1 MTSSARLGKRYPA
14 RGGSLDE
21 RSTTGLA
28 RPGTAHDA
36 DRVDQSPTVRRERDL
51 VIESMPEPR
60 SERSATL
67 SVPVRVLDARTLK
80 RLDDHREPRAT
91 RWDYDVLF
99 ESVD

>member
-1 MTSSARLGKRYPA
+1 MLK
-14 RGGSLDE
+14 
-21 RSTTGLA
+21 
-28 RPGTAHDA
+28 
-36 DRVDQSPTVRRERDL
+36 
-51 VIESMPEPR
+51 SMPPPR
-60 SERSATL
+60 SERPVIL

>member
-1 MTSSARLGKRYPA
+1 LRKRHPA

-21 RSTTGLA
+21 RSTTHLA
-28 RPGTAHDA
+28 RRRTADDA
-36 DRVDQSPTVRRERDL
+36 DRVDESPTARRERDH
-51 VIESMPEPR
+51 VIVSIPEPR
-60 SERSATL
+60 SERPATL

-80 RLDDHREPRAT
+80 RLDDLREPRST